1 MRFTSSR
8 PKPPTSKARDITRTG
23 VRSDGDERREQII
36 AAATKLF
43 ADRGFEKTSTRDI
56 AAAAQA
62 NIAGI
67 KYYFGDKS
75 GLIATVIE
83 RSISKVAEGGMH
95 PTIDPTADPRDALK
109 DWIVWVLKTGRRRQ
123 SAKSG
128 GIRIM
133 MQALGVSGP
142 LARRLAAHLGAPVRN
157 NILTLVDA
165 LTNKQ
170 LSPPVREQ
178 AFVFIFSLCSQFAHG
193 GPIME
198 NMGIAVPEK
207 DDELDLL
214 AERLTD
220 FVIGGLHHMAEQSTK
235 SGSLQKNSPRR
246 STNA

>member
-1 MRFTSSR
+1 
-8 PKPPTSKARDITRTG
+8 
-23 VRSDGDERREQII
+23 
-36 AAATKLF
+36 
-43 ADRGFEKTSTRDI
+43 
-56 AAAAQA
+56 
-62 NIAGI
+62 
-67 KYYFGDKS
+67 
-75 GLIATVIE
+75 
-83 RSISKVAEGGMH
+83 
-95 PTIDPTADPRDALK
+95 
-109 DWIVWVLKTGRRRQ
+109 
-123 SAKSG
+123 
-128 GIRIM
+128 M